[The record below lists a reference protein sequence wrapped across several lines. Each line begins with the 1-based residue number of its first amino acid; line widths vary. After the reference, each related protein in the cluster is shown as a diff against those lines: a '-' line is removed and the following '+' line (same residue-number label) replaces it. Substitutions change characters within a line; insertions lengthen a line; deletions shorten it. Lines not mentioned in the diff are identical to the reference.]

1 MNAIKLYQSM
11 SKIVS
16 NYKSILANMGEEGFS
31 ATPPIGGWSFSEVYS
46 HIFDS
51 SLLSLMA
58 LHKAAK
64 GGGEDKT
71 THFTVKLILLFGT
84 LPPGRKYKVP
94 NQLMNRVKKIN
105 LKEAEN
111 FIADFELQLEKIF
124 PHLEHANPKMKVKH
138 PRLGYLNA
146 KQWLRFI
153 EIHLNHH
160 FKQIKRIE
168 KSFRQQ

>member
-1 MNAIKLYQSM
+1 
-11 SKIVS
+11 
-16 NYKSILANMGEEGFS
+16 
-31 ATPPIGGWSFSEVYS
+31 
-46 HIFDS
+46 
-51 SLLSLMA
+51 MA

-111 FIADFELQLEKIF
+111 L
-124 PHLEHANPKMKVKH
+124 
-138 PRLGYLNA
+138 YC
-146 KQWLRFI
+146 RFRTAARKNLSPSRACKP
-153 EIHLNHH
+153 EN
-160 FKQIKRIE
+160 E
-168 KSFRQQ
+168 S